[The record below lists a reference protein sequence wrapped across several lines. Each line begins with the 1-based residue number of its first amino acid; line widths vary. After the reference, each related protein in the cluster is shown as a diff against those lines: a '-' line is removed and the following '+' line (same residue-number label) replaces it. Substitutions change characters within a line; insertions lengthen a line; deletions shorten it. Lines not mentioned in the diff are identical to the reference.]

1 MRPEDT
7 AKLAE
12 VLAPYKRILILTHNN
27 PDPDAL
33 AAAAGMR
40 ALVQHLAKRPST
52 IGYAGYLTRAGNREM
67 VLRLKLH
74 VQDVARMDLRRF
86 RAVILVDT
94 QPSAGNN
101 ALGDKQTA
109 VAVIDHHNLR
119 RASLTCPFAA
129 VDRNVGA
136 TSTIVYE
143 MLKTAGVKLSANLA
157 TALFLGIKADTH
169 DLGRDTVQRDL
180 AAYKELFPLARHRV
194 LAQIAHPRLSPEY
207 FRVVHRALGTA
218 VVFGDCVYAP
228 VGDVPTPE
236 FVSEVADYLVVLKGM
251 RWSVATGRFDENLY
265 FSIRTLTARKDAGRL
280 LRKAMGRLG
289 MAGGHRKMA
298 GGVLPVS
305 DLEPE
310 RREAAEAAVIS
321 KLLQALGANT
331 TTSTPL
337 LAFSE

>member
-1 MRPEDT
+1 
-7 AKLAE
+7 
-12 VLAPYKRILILTHNN
+12 
-27 PDPDAL
+27 
-33 AAAAGMR
+33 
-40 ALVQHLAKRPST
+40 
-52 IGYAGYLTRAGNREM
+52 
-67 VLRLKLH
+67 
-74 VQDVARMDLRRF
+74 
-86 RAVILVDT
+86 
-94 QPSAGNN
+94 
-101 ALGDKQTA
+101 
-109 VAVIDHHNLR
+109 
-119 RASLTCPFAA
+119 
-129 VDRNVGA
+129 
-136 TSTIVYE
+136 
-143 MLKTAGVKLSANLA
+143 
-157 TALFLGIKADTH
+157 
-169 DLGRDTVQRDL
+169 
-180 AAYKELFPLARHRV
+180 
-194 LAQIAHPRLSPEY
+194 
-207 FRVVHRALGTA
+207 VHRALGTA